1 MIKINVITNNI
12 NWYRYIKNPNN
23 FIDRKIQKLNLY
35 KNKNIFC
42 TLLLSG
48 NKEIKFLNNKFRKK
62 NKATDVLSFPF
73 QKKKELIKKLKKD
86 KEIYLGDIIVN
97 LDKITNKNNIKI
109 FNKEFNQLWVHGLIH
124 LLGHDHKREKDFI
137 KMNRIEKKYIKIID
151 DKKNLK

>member
-1 MIKINVITNNI
+1 M
-12 NWYRYIKNPNN
+12 
-23 FIDRKIQKLNLY
+23 
-35 KNKNIFC
+35 
-42 TLLLSG
+42 
-48 NKEIKFLNNKFRKK
+48 
-62 NKATDVLSFPF
+62 SFPF

>member
-137 KMNRIEKKYIKIID
+137 KMNRIEKNI
-151 DKKNLK
+151 